1 MRLLTNLRQR
11 AEQAVDLTPQRWV
24 IVRLVH
30 PILTSN
36 NGYYAIHDRKVFHF
50 VKKKTD
56 ATPFLSESQAML
68 CAKGSNLD
76 CYCYY
81 KIERL

>member
-1 MRLLTNLRQR
+1 MRLLTGLRQR

-24 IVRLVH
+24 IVRLIH
-30 PILTSN
+30 PLITAT

-50 VKKKTD
+50 VKKKCD

-68 CAKGSNLD
+68 CAQGSNLH

>member
-1 MRLLTNLRQR
+1 VKLLTSLRQR
-11 AEQAVDLTPQRWV
+11 AEQSVDLTPQRWV

-30 PILTSN
+30 PIITST

-50 VKKKTD
+50 VQKKTD

-68 CAKGSNLD
+68 CAKGSDLD
-76 CYCYY
+76 RLCYY